1 MVDKENYSDFKVVL
15 TNKQGEK
22 QNAVVEAYC
31 FAEAASQAYLI
42 KNNKNY
48 AGETGWWSIESVARV
63 KNKKVNNTA
72 QDWGWSSEGE
82 MT

>member
-1 MVDKENYSDFKVVL
+1 MVDKENYSNYRVL
-15 TNKQGEK
+15 LMNKKGEK
-22 QNAVVEAYC
+22 QKTVVEAFC

-48 AGETGWWSIESVARV
+48 SATSGWWTIESVARV
-63 KNKKVNNTA
+63 ENKKANKAN
-72 QDWGWSSEGE
+72 WGWSSEGE